1 MEQYKYQMHTHTKPC
16 SRCGLMT
23 PYELCKGLH
32 DNGYKGAV
40 LTNHFMHGNTGIDR
54 DLPWEEFV
62 GAFEKDYL
70 ECLEAAKEFDLDI
83 LFGIEEVVVPG
94 LEVLCYGITP
104 KILYD
109 NPELGTWGLEKRI
122 KILRDNGV
130 VVVQAHPYREA
141 SYIPNP
147 GPLPIELID
156 GIEVYNLGNS
166 KNEMNIKARELAK
179 ENPQLITTSGADAHW
194 VECIPYGGIVVKKRI
209 RTAKELADTLKN
221 REFEA
226 IIPY

>member
-16 SRCGLMT
+16 SRCGLMS
-23 PYELCKGLH
+23 PRELCKGLY

-40 LTNHFMHGNTGIDR
+40 LTNHFMHGNTGVDR
-54 DLPWEEFV
+54 SLPWNEFV
-62 GAFEKDYL
+62 GAFEKDYH

-94 LEVLCYGITP
+94 LEVLCYGLTP
-104 KILYD
+104 EILYD

-122 KILRDNGV
+122 KILHDNGV
-130 VVVQAHPYREA
+130 VVIQAHPYREA

-147 GPLPIELID
+147 GPLPLDLVD
-156 GIEVYNLGNS
+156 GIEIYNFGNS
-166 KNEMNIKARELAK
+166 STEMNKKAMELAK
-179 ENPQLITTSGADAHW
+179 SNPHLITTSGADAHW
-194 VECIPYGGIVVKKRI
+194 VECIPYGGIVTKKRI

-221 REFEA
+221 KEFET
-226 IIPY
+226 IISY